1 VKVEFKDSFLKD
13 LRQIK
18 NRVVLKRIKNIIED
32 FEMSQELKNIPN
44 LKKLR
49 GDDNYY
55 RIRIGE
61 YRIGLSI
68 QSDCV
73 VFIRCLHRKDIYRYF
88 P

>member
-1 VKVEFKDSFLKD
+1 VKAEFRASFLKD
-13 LRQIK
+13 LSKIK
-18 NRVVLKRIKNIIED
+18 NRAVLKRIKDTIED
-32 FEMSQELKNIPN
+32 FEKTQDLQDLPN

-55 RIRIGE
+55 RIRVGE

-68 QSDCV
+68 QSDYG

>member
-1 VKVEFKDSFLKD
+1 VRANFRDSFMKD
-13 LRQIK
+13 LGRIK
-18 NRVVLKRIKNIIED
+18 NRSVLKSIKDAIEG
-32 FEMSQELKNIPN
+32 FEKTQDLQDVPN

-49 GDDNYY
+49 GGNNYY
-55 RIRIGE
+55 RIRIGD

-68 QSDCV
+68 QSDCG

>member
-1 VKVEFKDSFLKD
+1 VRAEFRASFLKD
-13 LRQIK
+13 LVKIK
-18 NRVVLKRIKNIIED
+18 NRAVLKKIKDTIEE
-32 FEMSQELKNIPN
+32 FEKTQDLQGLRN
-44 LKKLR
+44 LKRLR

-68 QSDCV
+68 QSDYG
-73 VFIRCLHRKDIYRYF
+73 VFIRCLNRKDIYRYF

>member
-1 VKVEFKDSFLKD
+1 VKAEFRASFLKD
-13 LRQIK
+13 LFKIK
-18 NRVVLKRIKNIIED
+18 NRAIFKRIKDTIEG
-32 FEMSQELKNIPN
+32 FEKSQNLQDVPN

-55 RIRIGE
+55 RIKVGE

-68 QSDCV
+68 QSDCG